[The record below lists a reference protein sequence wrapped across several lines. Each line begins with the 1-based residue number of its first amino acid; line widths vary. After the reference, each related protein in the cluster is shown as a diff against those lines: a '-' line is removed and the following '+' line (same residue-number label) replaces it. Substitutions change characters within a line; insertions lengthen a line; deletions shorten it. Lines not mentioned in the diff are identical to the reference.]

1 MLYIKK
7 LNVVRNN
14 PKYRPLSNNL
24 KVTVFGVDKVPTAPW
39 KFELNIYQCLGL
51 SSRMVLLLQLD
62 VIKLLANR

>member
-24 KVTVFGVDKVPTAPW
+24 KVIVFGVDKVPTAP
-39 KFELNIYQCLGL
+39 
-51 SSRMVLLLQLD
+51 
-62 VIKLLANR
+62 